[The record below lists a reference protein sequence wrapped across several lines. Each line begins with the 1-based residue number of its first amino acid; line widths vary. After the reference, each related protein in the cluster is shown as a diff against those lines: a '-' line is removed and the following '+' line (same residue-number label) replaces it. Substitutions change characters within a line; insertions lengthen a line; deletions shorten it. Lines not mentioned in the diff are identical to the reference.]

1 MNSTLLA
8 IAGNRDTRLTAIG
21 DLAGPNQSLKEGAG
35 SWLVRAAGRLGVM
48 LTGMFDHTT
57 GLGSGNMGLISQRRR
72 NGSKRWVASLEH
84 LAGEPFPAADLV
96 LLCGFGP
103 DLDRTRTHQ
112 ELRVALRSAGYGGS
126 LGRHLILTSP
136 VLRRLRGNRFALV
149 RFTERG
155 ATR

>member
-1 MNSTLLA
+1 
-8 IAGNRDTRLTAIG
+8 
-21 DLAGPNQSLKEGAG
+21 
-35 SWLVRAAGRLGVM
+35 M
-48 LTGMFDHTT
+48 LTGLFDHKTVV
-57 GLGSGNMGLISQRRR
+57 GFRFREKHMSLIRQRRR
-72 NGSKRWVASLEH
+72 NDSVRWVAPLEH
-84 LAGEPFPAADLV
+84 LAVEPFPSADLV
-96 LLCGFGP
+96 LLCSFGP

-136 VLRRLRGNRFALV
+136 VLRRLRGNRFALL

>member
-1 MNSTLLA
+1 MAQSGGLRRWNTLL
-8 IAGNRDTRLTAIG
+8 GNH
-21 DLAGPNQSLKEGAG
+21 
-35 SWLVRAAGRLGVM
+35 
-48 LTGMFDHTT
+48 F
-57 GLGSGNMGLISQRRR
+57 
-72 NGSKRWVASLEH
+72 
-84 LAGEPFPAADLV
+84 ADLV

>member
-1 MNSTLLA
+1 
-8 IAGNRDTRLTAIG
+8 
-21 DLAGPNQSLKEGAG
+21 
-35 SWLVRAAGRLGVM
+35 M
-48 LTGMFDHTT
+48 LTGMFDHKTVI
-57 GLGSGNMGLISQRRR
+57 GFRGQGKNMSLIRQRRR
-72 NGSKRWVASLEH
+72 NRPERWVAPLEH
-84 LAGEPFPAADLV
+84 LVVEPFPSADLV

-136 VLRRLRGNRFALV
+136 VLRRLRGNRFALL

-155 ATR
+155 AAR